1 MSRVH
6 LALAIILY
14 VGATTLAA
22 AQDPFDGTWRLN
34 TAKSTYDPGP
44 APDKA
49 TVTIKSD
56 GTTWT
61 VTSAASS
68 EGKPLET
75 SYTVKLDG
83 TPAPLKG
90 SPVADMVSV
99 KRIDSRNVEL
109 KSMNGGK
116 PVSESR
122 ATVSADG
129 KTATV
134 TGTGM
139 TPRGVITKF
148 SATYNMAH

>member
-1 MSRVH
+1 MSRLHVT
-6 LALAIILY
+6 LAIVLSLG
-14 VGATTLAA
+14 VPTVAA
-22 AQDPFDGTWRLN
+22 AQDSYDGTWHLN
-34 TAKSTYDPGP
+34 TAKSKYDPGP

-61 VTSAASS
+61 VKTTASY

-75 SYTVKLDG
+75 SYTAKLDG

-99 KRIDSRNVEL
+99 KKVDDRRVEL
-109 KSMNGGK
+109 KSTKDGK
-116 PVSESR
+116 TVGESR

-129 KTATV
+129 KTVTV

-139 TPRGVITKF
+139 SPKGQKTKF
-148 SATYNMAH
+148 TAVYEKH

>member
-1 MSRVH
+1 MSRLPV
-6 LALAIILY
+6 ALAIVLC
-14 VGATTLAA
+14 VGVPTLAA
-22 AQDPFDGTWRLN
+22 AQDPFNGTWQLN
-34 TAKSTYDPGP
+34 TAKSKYDPGP

-61 VTSAASS
+61 VRTTASY

-83 TPAPLKG
+83 TPAPLEG

-99 KRIDSRNVEL
+99 KKADDRNVVI
-109 KSMNGGK
+109 KSMKDGK
-116 PVSESR
+116 PVSETRS
-122 ATVSADG
+122 TVSADG
-129 KTATV
+129 KTATA

-139 TPRGVITKF
+139 TPKGEKTKYT
-148 SATYNMAH
+148 AVYEKH

>member
-1 MSRVH
+1 MSRLHV
-6 LALAIILY
+6 ALGIVLC
-14 VGATTLAA
+14 VGVTTLAA
-22 AQDPFDGTWRLN
+22 AQDPFNGTWQLN
-34 TAKSTYDPGP
+34 TAKSKYDPSP

-61 VTSAASS
+61 VRTTASY

-83 TPAPLKG
+83 TPAPLAG

-99 KRIDSRNVEL
+99 KKAGDRNVEI
-109 KSMNGGK
+109 KSMKDGK
-116 PVSESR
+116 PVGESR

-139 TPRGVITKF
+139 TPKGEKTKF
-148 SATYNMAH
+148 TAVYEKH

>member
-1 MSRVH
+1 MSRLHV
-6 LALAIILY
+6 ALAIVLGI
-14 VGATTLAA
+14 GATTVATA
-22 AQDPFDGTWRLN
+22 EDPYNGTWHLN
-34 TAKSTYDPGP
+34 TAKSKYDPGP
-44 APDKA
+44 APGQA

-61 VTSAASS
+61 VKTTASY

-75 SYTVKLDG
+75 SYTAKLDG

-99 KRIDSRNVEL
+99 KKVDDRNVEL
-109 KSMNGGK
+109 KTMKDGK
-116 PVSESR
+116 TVGESR

-139 TPRGVITKF
+139 TPKGEKTKF
-148 SATYNMAH
+148 TAVYEKH

>member
-1 MSRVH
+1 MSRLHV
-6 LALAIILY
+6 ALAIVLGI
-14 VGATTLAA
+14 GATTVATA
-22 AQDPFDGTWRLN
+22 EDPYNGTWHLN
-34 TAKSTYDPGP
+34 TAKSKYDPGP

-61 VTSAASS
+61 VKTTASY

-75 SYTVKLDG
+75 SYTAKLDG
-83 TPAPLKG
+83 TPASLKG

-99 KRIDSRNVEL
+99 KKVDDRNVEL
-109 KSMNGGK
+109 KTMKDGK
-116 PVSESR
+116 TVGESR

-139 TPRGVITKF
+139 TPKGEKTTFTAVYEK
-148 SATYNMAH
+148 H